1 MKVVHRA
8 VIGLGANLGDSA
20 AVLREAAR
28 ALNGAT
34 PDFADTRVTAAS
46 ALYASQPVAA
56 QGPDYLNAVLMMET
70 PLSPEPLLH
79 ALLALEREHGRQ
91 RSVPNAPRTL
101 DLDILLFNDQVLK
114 QPGLSVPHP
123 RLAQRRF
130 VLEPLAEI
138 APDLRIPGLES
149 NVRELLSQVMEQAV
163 SKTALRLLD

>member
-1 MKVVHRA
+1 MKVLHSA

-20 AVLREAAR
+20 AVLRQAAH
-28 ALNGAT
+28 ALNGAAS
-34 PDFADTRVTAAS
+34 DFVGSRVTAAS

-70 PLSPEPLLH
+70 PLGAQALLH
-79 ALLALEREHGRQ
+79 ALLALERRHGRQ
-91 RSVPNAPRTL
+91 RSVLNAPRTL
-101 DLDILLFNDQVLK
+101 DLDILLFDDQVLK

-123 RLAQRRF
+123 RLAHRRF